1 MSKGYLL
8 VAMGDNYIKQAC
20 LCALSI
26 KKTQTLSNVSI
37 MTSDIVPN
45 NYKHL
50 FDEIIEIPW
59 WTSDRS
65 FYGPEHRW
73 KVFHITPYEETIV
86 LDTDTIFLNNVIY
99 IIQKY
104 CVSV

>member
-50 FDEIIEIPW
+50 FESSSW
-59 WTSDRS
+59 RQ
-65 FYGPEHRW
+65 Y
-73 KVFHITPYEETIV
+73 Y
-86 LDTDTIFLNNVIY
+86 NN
-99 IIQKY
+99 
-104 CVSV
+104 

>member
-65 FYGPEHRW
+65 FYGPEHR
-73 KVFHITPYEETIV
+73 
-86 LDTDTIFLNNVIY
+86 
-99 IIQKY
+99 
-104 CVSV
+104 